1 MGARPWEE
9 RVAEVKA
16 KREKTRKKL
25 DQYDEQIK
33 RMEKQASDEAR
44 KKRTHAL
51 IVCGAELAAL
61 FGKVL
66 DQDEVYAVVNF
77 LREQRDLG
85 TFTLGQKETQK
96 EEATR
101 EQTREMDGTD
111 EIFLN
116 DFFSF

>member
-1 MGARPWEE
+1 MGVRPWEE

-16 KREKTRKKL
+16 KREKAQKRI

-33 RMEKQASDEAR
+33 RMEKQASEEAR
-44 KKRTHAL
+44 KQRTHAL
-51 IVCGAELAAL
+51 IVCGAELASL

-66 DQDEVYAVVNF
+66 DTDEVYAVVNF

-85 TFTLGQKETQK
+85 TFSLEQKEPQT
-96 EEATR
+96 EDATR
-101 EQTREMDGTD
+101 EQAREMNGTD

>member
-1 MGARPWEE
+1 MEE

-16 KREKTRKKL
+16 KREKAKKKL

-33 RMEKQASDEAR
+33 RMEKQASDEVR
-44 KKRTHAL
+44 RQRTHAL

-66 DQDEVYAVVNF
+66 NTDEIHTVVNF

-85 TFTLGQKETQK
+85 TFALVPKETK
-96 EEATR
+96 EENGAQRTAQ
-101 EQTREMDGTD
+101 EKEEID
-111 EIFLN
+111 ENFLN
-116 DFFSF
+116 ELFGI

>member
-1 MGARPWEE
+1 MGVRPWEE

-16 KREKTRKKL
+16 KREKAQKKI

-33 RMEKQASDEAR
+33 RMEKLASEEAR
-44 KKRTHAL
+44 KQRTHAL

-66 DQDEVYAVVNF
+66 DTDEIYAVVNF
-77 LREQRDLG
+77 LRVHRDLG
-85 TFTLGQKETQK
+85 TFALGQKETQN

-101 EQTREMDGTD
+101 EQTQETNGTD

>member
-1 MGARPWEE
+1 MGVRPLKE
-9 RVAEVKA
+9 RIAEVTA
-16 KREKTRKKL
+16 KRDKAQKRV
-25 DQYDEQIK
+25 DQCNEQIK
-33 RMEKQASDEAR
+33 RMEKQESEEAR
-44 KKRTHAL
+44 KQRTHAL

-66 DQDEVYAVVNF
+66 DTDEVYAVVNF

-96 EEATR
+96 EETTR